1 VIGIIVAGPGPTK
14 DDFIKNCYLDYRLQR
29 SVLAVLDTSY
39 AGGEGVR
46 EALDKAQ
53 DVIQEYRLIEE
64 KRLVRKLFDEIV
76 PMELASDDL
85 SNALMELL
93 HSNKDVIAVVHKR
106 IKHKVADM
114 YKAKADKV
122 IEVTKG
128 NRDTLLK
135 YTVDYYLREGKQ
147 ER

>member
-1 VIGIIVAGPGPTK
+1 
-14 DDFIKNCYLDYRLQR
+14 
-29 SVLAVLDTSY
+29 
-39 AGGEGVR
+39 
-46 EALDKAQ
+46 
-53 DVIQEYRLIEE
+53 
-64 KRLVRKLFDEIV
+64 
-76 PMELASDDL
+76 
-85 SNALMELL
+85 
-93 HSNKDVIAVVHKR
+93 
-106 IKHKVADM
+106 M

>member
-1 VIGIIVAGPGPTK
+1 
-14 DDFIKNCYLDYRLQR
+14 
-29 SVLAVLDTSY
+29 VLDASY
-39 AGGEGVR
+39 AGSEGVR

-64 KRLVRKLFDEIV
+64 KRLVRKLFDEIG

-93 HSNKDVIAVVHKR
+93 HSNKDVIVIVHKR

-135 YTVDYYLREGKQ
+135 YIVDYYLRERKQ